1 MLTIGD
7 PLCLKEK
14 VTTLTD
20 TSQGSYRRMAIL
32 DDRLIGYLSLGQ
44 TQPDSMAMKRIID
57 EGHPVRDIIKPLL
70 KGTFDARSYLSQRHS
85 RAAHGVL
92 TSAKLPALSATR
104 NPVSHVELL
113 PLTEPRISIH
123 DTPQPAT
130 IEEDDE
136 ISPFTGNLP
145 SISGKIVESTLAPAF
160 PGERSPSGSL
170 WAYAKAEKSGG
181 SSRNLWSYG
190 SEERS

>member
-1 MLTIGD
+1 
-7 PLCLKEK
+7 
-14 VTTLTD
+14 
-20 TSQGSYRRMAIL
+20 
-32 DDRLIGYLSLGQ
+32 
-44 TQPDSMAMKRIID
+44 
-57 EGHPVRDIIKPLL
+57 DIIKPLL
-70 KGTFDARSYLSQRHS
+70 KGTFDARAYLSQQHS

-104 NPVSHVELL
+104 NPISHVQLL

-123 DTPQPAT
+123 GTSQPAN

-145 SISGKIVESTLAPAF
+145 SISGKIVESTLAPALT
-160 PGERSPSGSL
+160 GERSPSGSL

-190 SEERS
+190 SEERSRDA